1 MLRGVS
7 PGRRKKK
14 VRKWESRLSSCLMDR
29 KYSIPDTRKLS
40 GLAKK
45 ERYYAKS
52 IPQNFYLFELG
63 DLTDF

>member
-1 MLRGVS
+1 
-7 PGRRKKK
+7 
-14 VRKWESRLSSCLMDR
+14 MDR